1 VSEFETMQRAW
12 PRRPLESGEIRR
24 LRERAR
30 LGAGQLAVLVLFPV
44 GLAAVGWVVGA
55 LAAWSL
61 ARSGVRADTAPRV
74 GLGCFALL
82 GLAIDG
88 LAARVLRR
96 VGSLERADLEGGEA
110 EVVELTAQRV
120 VDLGTRQHPAL
131 VFDSGDGPMLFL
143 AGPSIAELLAPEP
156 EARTFPCSHV
166 TVARG
171 PKSGVVLKIVT
182 GGHRLEP
189 EKGHRPTG
197 MRLRM
202 LEWRESEVLAGSIS

>member
-1 VSEFETMQRAW
+1 MSEFQTIQRAW
-12 PRRPLESGEIRR
+12 PRRPLGPDEARR
-24 LRERAR
+24 LRERTR
-30 LGAGQLAVLVLFPV
+30 LGTGQLVVLVLLPV
-44 GLAAVGWVVGA
+44 GLAAVGWLVGA

-74 GLGCFALL
+74 GLGCFAVL
-82 GLAIDG
+82 GLVIDL

-96 VGSLERADLEGGEA
+96 EGRLERADLKGGVA
-110 EVVELTAQRV
+110 EVVELTARRV

-143 AGPSIAELLAPEP
+143 AGPSLASMLGS
-156 EARTFPCSHV
+156 AVDGFPCSQV
-166 TVARG
+166 TVVRA
-171 PKSGVVLKIVT
+171 PQSGVVLRIEA
-182 GGHRLEP
+182 GGEPLAP

-202 LEWRESEVLAGSIS
+202 LEWRESEVLEGSIS